1 MTIGELDRRVEI
13 YNINLPLSQND
24 YGEKTRAYTLFR
36 TVWAAIEWKGGSEKT
51 DESSK
56 ITGMTRLHVYIR
68 NLDMSSLTLESF
80 LRFDSKDYFIKVINE
95 IEGRTRFLEIICENK
110 D

>member
-13 YNINLPLSQND
+13 HNVSTSANS
-24 YGEKTRAYTLFR
+24 YGEPTLYHSLFR

-56 ITGMTRLHVYIR
+56 ITGMTRLHIYIR
-68 NLDMSSLTLESF
+68 NLDVASVTLQSRITYDGKF
-80 LRFDSKDYFIKVINE
+80 YFPKVINE
-95 IEGRTRFLEIICENK
+95 IDGRTAFLEIICENK

>member
-1 MTIGELDRRVEI
+1 
-13 YNINLPLSQND
+13 
-24 YGEKTRAYTLFR
+24 
-36 TVWAAIEWKGGSEKT
+36 
-51 DESSK
+51 
-56 ITGMTRLHVYIR
+56 MTRLHVYIR